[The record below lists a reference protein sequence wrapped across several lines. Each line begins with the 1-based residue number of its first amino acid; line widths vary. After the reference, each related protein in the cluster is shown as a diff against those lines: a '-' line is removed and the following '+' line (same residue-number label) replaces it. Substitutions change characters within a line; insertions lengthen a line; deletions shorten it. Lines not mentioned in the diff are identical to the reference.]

1 MNTTGSL
8 GPDREPGKRAV
19 LVVGMHRS
27 GTSAVTRVL
36 NYLGCALPNHLSGIA
51 RDNERGFWESPAI
64 RDLNERI
71 LKSAGTAWDDWVAFD
86 PSWYESPRANE
97 FRGDARTV
105 LEDEFGESPA
115 FVLKDPRICRLLPL
129 WIDAVR
135 CFGAEPLIVSPI
147 RNPLDVAASL
157 EARDGIDP
165 SIGLL
170 MWLRSLLD
178 AERASR
184 DVERL
189 FLRYERLLDAPRE
202 VVKQLKDS
210 LGVEGVTQPAEACTL
225 IDGFLSPD
233 LRHHRAEDSSVLAN
247 PDVSRWLRS
256 SFDIVHRWTVG
267 DVRTEDWS
275 ALDRIREDFD
285 VAAPAFSRA
294 VEVGLEK
301 TRELRDKTRALHETT
316 QVLEETTQVLDERTR
331 AWHETTHELNE
342 RNREFHATR
351 ETLSEREE
359 ENRGLSLELATTG
372 QILDER
378 TRAWHETT
386 HELNERNRDL
396 HATRETLSEREEENR
411 GLSLELAVTE
421 ETLSGRDSEIARLA
435 TQLREI
441 RASTSWRLTIP
452 FRYVG
457 TVVKRGV
464 RLARFVLLA
473 FRTPRSGLEA
483 LRRLL
488 AALRQG
494 GMTEVRNK
502 LRLLLEDGEGAAQV
516 AVSPED
522 RWTEFARPSADSEP
536 DVFMFSIIDWSF
548 RFQRSQHL
556 AVELARAGRRVF
568 YVEMLL
574 EPSGLNIAKL
584 DTNLYRVRLPAGD
597 IGYIQ
602 PYTGQAT
609 PEQRMAWFE
618 AFLLLCDAVAAT
630 SFKQIIIQHPFW
642 WQMTRSIPPEFQLIY
657 DCMDDIAGF
666 SNTDR
671 FVLDLEEAM
680 VESCDAL
687 IVTSDALFEKYH
699 GVKLPRLIRNAAN
712 VEHFSPGGG
721 NRLSKFRQDL
731 PSLSLRNSDAESAEG
746 SLINVGY
753 VGAIADWFD
762 AELVRSVA
770 ASEPD
775 FRIHLCGAVSSRK
788 VNRALEDAEN
798 VFFYGEI
805 PYVDV
810 PSFLERMDVLVIP
823 FRIIPIIESCDPVKF
838 YEYSAV
844 GKPTVATR
852 LPELER
858 ASDLVFFASAPD
870 EFSRQIRNA
879 CEKGQDPDFQDRLK
893 NYASQNTWT
902 QRCGELVGVL
912 RDLPL
917 VSVVILSYG
926 DPELTKTAMHS
937 LFDGG
942 PTYPRMEV
950 LIVDNGSSSSNLA
963 GIKAFAA
970 GYPDVEVIENGSNL
984 GFARGNNVGLERAT
998 GEYVLLLNND
1008 TFVAPGAVHA
1018 MARHLRDNPE
1028 IGAVGPL
1035 TNNIGNEAKVF
1046 VRYGDMD
1053 QMKKTTRRITLG
1065 YRGRFLDVGALGY
1078 FAVMFRRKDLE
1089 SFGLLPL
1096 DYGLGMFEDDDHCR
1110 TIQSKGYVTAVA
1122 EDGFVHHHLSASF
1135 DRMDGSQKKALFERN
1150 REIFERKW
1158 GPWKAHQYRRSR
1170 PERRL

>member
-1 MNTTGSL
+1 MSEREQDITGLSSELATTEEKL
-8 GPDREPGKRAV
+8 
-19 LVVGMHRS
+19 
-27 GTSAVTRVL
+27 
-36 NYLGCALPNHLSGIA
+36 
-51 RDNERGFWESPAI
+51 
-64 RDLNERI
+64 
-71 LKSAGTAWDDWVAFD
+71 
-86 PSWYESPRANE
+86 
-97 FRGDARTV
+97 
-105 LEDEFGESPA
+105 
-115 FVLKDPRICRLLPL
+115 
-129 WIDAVR
+129 
-135 CFGAEPLIVSPI
+135 
-147 RNPLDVAASL
+147 
-157 EARDGIDP
+157 
-165 SIGLL
+165 
-170 MWLRSLLD
+170 
-178 AERASR
+178 AERDAQ
-184 DVERL
+184 VE
-189 FLRYERLLDAPRE
+189 EQAAE
-202 VVKQLKDS
+202 
-210 LGVEGVTQPAEACTL
+210 LG
-225 IDGFLSPD
+225 
-233 LRHHRAEDSSVLAN
+233 
-247 PDVSRWLRS
+247 
-256 SFDIVHRWTVG
+256 
-267 DVRTEDWS
+267 
-275 ALDRIREDFD
+275 
-285 VAAPAFSRA
+285 
-294 VEVGLEK
+294 
-301 TRELRDKTRALHETT
+301 
-316 QVLEETTQVLDERTR
+316 
-331 AWHETTHELNE
+331 
-342 RNREFHATR
+342 ATR
-351 ETLSEREE
+351 ETLS
-359 ENRGLSLELATTG
+359 
-372 QILDER
+372 D
-378 TRAWHETT
+378 
-386 HELNERNRDL
+386 
-396 HATRETLSEREEENR
+396 
-411 GLSLELAVTE
+411 
-421 ETLSGRDSEIARLA
+421 RDSEIARLA
-435 TQLREI
+435 MQLREI

-452 FRYVG
+452 VRYVG
-457 TVVKRGV
+457 TIVKRAA
-464 RLARFVLLA
+464 RLAGFVLLA
-473 FRTPRSGLEA
+473 LRTPRSGLEG

-488 AALRQG
+488 AALLQG

-502 LRLLLEDGEGAAQV
+502 LRLLLEAGEGSTQFV
-516 AVSPED
+516 VSPED
-522 RWTEFARPSADSEP
+522 RWVEFTPPSAESEP
-536 DVFMFSIIDWSF
+536 DVFVLAIIDWDF

-574 EPSGLNIAKL
+574 EPSGLRIAKL

-597 IGYIQ
+597 VGYIQ

-618 AFLLLCDAVAAT
+618 AFLLLCDAVTAT

-642 WQMTRSIPPEFQLIY
+642 WQMMRSIPPEFHLIY

-671 FVLDLEEAM
+671 FVLDLEDDM

-687 IVTSDALFEKYH
+687 IVTSEALFEKYH
-699 GVKLPRLIRNAAN
+699 GVRLPRLIRNAAN
-712 VEHFSPGGG
+712 IEHFSPGG
-721 NRLSKFRQDL
+721 NDRLTRFRQNL
-731 PSLSLRNSDAESAEG
+731 PSLSLRSSDAESVEG

-775 FRIHLCGAVSSRK
+775 FRIHLCGEVSSRK
-788 VNRALEDAEN
+788 VNQVLEDADN
-798 VFFYGEI
+798 VFLYGEI

-810 PSFLERMDVLVIP
+810 PTFLERMDVLVIP

-844 GKPTVATR
+844 GKPTVATC

-858 ASDLVFFASAPD
+858 ASDLVFFASTPD
-870 EFSRQIRNA
+870 EFARQIRNA

-902 QRCGELVGVL
+902 QRCDDLVDLL
-912 RDLPL
+912 RNLPL
-917 VSVVILSYG
+917 VSIVILSYG

-950 LIVDNGSSSSNLA
+950 LVVDNGSSSSNLA
-963 GIKAFAA
+963 EIRALAS

-1018 MARHLRDNPE
+1018 MVRHLRDNPE

-1046 VRYGDMD
+1046 VQYGDMD
-1053 QMKKTTRRITLG
+1053 QMKKTVRRITLG
-1065 YRGRFLDVGALGY
+1065 YRGRFLAVGALGY
-1078 FAVMFRRKDLE
+1078 FAVMFRRKDFE
-1089 SFGLLPL
+1089 SFGPLSL

-1135 DRMDGSQKKALFERN
+1135 DRMDGSEKKALFERN

-1170 PERRL
+1170 PEKRL

>member
-1 MNTTGSL
+1 
-8 GPDREPGKRAV
+8 
-19 LVVGMHRS
+19 
-27 GTSAVTRVL
+27 
-36 NYLGCALPNHLSGIA
+36 
-51 RDNERGFWESPAI
+51 
-64 RDLNERI
+64 
-71 LKSAGTAWDDWVAFD
+71 
-86 PSWYESPRANE
+86 
-97 FRGDARTV
+97 
-105 LEDEFGESPA
+105 
-115 FVLKDPRICRLLPL
+115 
-129 WIDAVR
+129 
-135 CFGAEPLIVSPI
+135 
-147 RNPLDVAASL
+147 
-157 EARDGIDP
+157 
-165 SIGLL
+165 
-170 MWLRSLLD
+170 
-178 AERASR
+178 
-184 DVERL
+184 
-189 FLRYERLLDAPRE
+189 
-202 VVKQLKDS
+202 
-210 LGVEGVTQPAEACTL
+210 
-225 IDGFLSPD
+225 
-233 LRHHRAEDSSVLAN
+233 
-247 PDVSRWLRS
+247 
-256 SFDIVHRWTVG
+256 
-267 DVRTEDWS
+267 
-275 ALDRIREDFD
+275 
-285 VAAPAFSRA
+285 
-294 VEVGLEK
+294 
-301 TRELRDKTRALHETT
+301 LHD
-316 QVLEETTQVLDERTR
+316 TTQVLDERTR

-342 RNREFHATR
+342 TLRALHTTR
-351 ETLSEREE
+351 ETLSEREQVL
-359 ENRGLSLELATTG
+359 G
-372 QILDER
+372 ER
-378 TRAWHETT
+378 TR
-386 HELNERNRDL
+386 EL
-396 HATRETLSEREEENR
+396 HTTRETLSEREQDIT
-411 GLSLELAVTE
+411 GLSSELATTE
-421 ETLSGRDSEIARLA
+421 EKLAERDAQVEEQAAELGATRETLSDRDSEIARLA
-435 TQLREI
+435 MQLHEI

-452 FRYVG
+452 VRYVG
-457 TVVKRGV
+457 TIVKRAA
-464 RLARFVLLA
+464 RLARFVLFAL
-473 FRTPRSGLEA
+473 RTPRSGLEA

-502 LRLLLEDGEGAAQV
+502 LRLLLEAGEGSTQFV
-516 AVSPED
+516 VSPED
-522 RWTEFARPSADSEP
+522 RRAEFAPPSVESEP
-536 DVFMFSIIDWSF
+536 DVFVLAIIDWDF

-574 EPSGLNIAKL
+574 EPSGLTVTKL

-642 WQMTRSIPPEFQLIY
+642 WQMTRSIPPEFHLFY

-671 FVLDLEEAM
+671 FVLDLEDGM

-687 IVTSDALFEKYH
+687 IVTSEALFEKYH
-699 GVKLPRLIRNAAN
+699 GVRLPRLIRNAAN
-712 VEHFSPGGG
+712 VEHFSSGGG
-721 NRLSKFRQDL
+721 NRLAKFRQNL
-731 PSLSLRNSDAESAEG
+731 SSLHLRNADAESAEG

-770 ASEPD
+770 ASGPD

-788 VNRALEDAEN
+788 VNRVLEDAEN

-810 PSFLERMDVLVIP
+810 PAFLERMDVLVIP

-858 ASDLVFFASAPD
+858 ASDLVFFASTPD
-870 EFSRQIRNA
+870 EFSKQIRNA
-879 CEKGQDPDFQDRLK
+879 CEKGRDPDFQDRLK

-902 QRCGELVGVL
+902 QRCDELVDVL

-917 VSVVILSYG
+917 VSVVILSFG
-926 DPELTKTAMHS
+926 DPELTKAAMHS

-950 LIVDNGSSSSNLA
+950 LVVDNGSPSSNLA
-963 GIKAFAA
+963 EIKALAA

-1018 MARHLRDNPE
+1018 MVRHLRDNPE

-1053 QMKKTTRRITLG
+1053 QMKKTVRRMTLG
-1065 YRGRFLDVGALGY
+1065 YRGRFLAVGALGY
-1078 FAVMFRRKDLE
+1078 FAVMFRRKELE

-1135 DRMDGSQKKALFERN
+1135 DRMDGSDKKALFESN

-1170 PERRL
+1170 PEKRL

>member
-1 MNTTGSL
+1 MNTTGSP
-8 GPDREPGKRAV
+8 GPGREFGKRAV

-36 NYLGCALPNHLSGIA
+36 SYLGCALPNHLSGMA
-51 RDNERGFWESPAI
+51 HDNERGFWESPAV

-71 LKSAGTAWDDWVAFD
+71 LKSAGTAWDDWTAFD
-86 PSWYESPRANE
+86 SSWYESPRANE
-97 FRGDARTV
+97 FRGNAETV
-105 LEDEFGESPA
+105 LEDEFGDSPA

-147 RNPLDVAASL
+147 RNPFDVAASL

-178 AERASR
+178 SECASR
-184 DVERL
+184 DIERI
-189 FLRYERLLDAPRE
+189 FLRYERLLGTPRE
-202 VVKQLKDS
+202 VVKQLRDS
-210 LGVEGVTQPAEACTL
+210 LGIEGLKQPAEACTL
-225 IDGFLSPD
+225 IDGFLSPE
-233 LRHHRAEDSSVLAN
+233 LRHHRAEDSSVLAD
-247 PDVSRWLRS
+247 PDTSRWLRS
-256 SFDIVHRWTVG
+256 SFDIVDRWTVG
-267 DVRTEDWS
+267 DVRTEDRS
-275 ALDRIREDFD
+275 TLDRIREDFD
-285 VAAPAFSRA
+285 AAAPAFSRA

-301 TRELRDKTRALHETT
+301 TRELRDKTRELHDT
-316 QVLEETTQVLDERTR
+316 
-331 AWHETTHELNE
+331 
-342 RNREFHATR
+342 TR
-351 ETLSEREE
+351 E
-359 ENRGLSLELATTG
+359 
-372 QILDER
+372 
-378 TRAWHETT
+378 
-386 HELNERNRDL
+386 L
-396 HATRETLSEREEENR
+396 HATRETLSERNSQVEEQAA
-411 GLSLELAVTE
+411 ELGATR
-421 ETLSGRDSEIARLA
+421 ETLSDRDSEIARLA
-435 TQLREI
+435 LQLREI

-452 FRYVG
+452 VRYVG
-457 TVVKRGV
+457 TIVKRV
-464 RLARFVLLA
+464 ARLARFVLLVL
-473 FRTPRSGLEA
+473 RTPRSGLEA

-494 GMTEVRNK
+494 GMTEVGHK
-502 LRLLLEDGEGAAQV
+502 FRLLLEVGEGSAQPV
-516 AVSPED
+516 VSPAD
-522 RWTEFARPSADSEP
+522 RWAEFVPPSAESEP
-536 DVFMFSIIDWSF
+536 DVFVLAIIDWNF
-548 RFQRSQHL
+548 RFQRSQHM

-574 EPSGLNIAKL
+574 EPSGLSIAKL
-584 DTNLYRVRLPAGD
+584 DANLYRVRLPVGD
-597 IGYIQ
+597 IGYVQ

-609 PEQRMAWFE
+609 REQRMAWFE

-666 SNTDR
+666 SNTDQ
-671 FVLDLEEAM
+671 FVLDLEEDM
-680 VESCDAL
+680 VESCDVL
-687 IVTSDALFEKYH
+687 IVTSEALFDKYH
-699 GVKLPRLIRNAAN
+699 GVRLPRLIRNAAN
-712 VEHFSPGGG
+712 VEHFSPGGN
-721 NRLSKFRQDL
+721 NRLSKFRQNV
-731 PSLSLRNSDAESAEG
+731 PSLSLRNSDSESAEG

-775 FRIHLCGAVSSRK
+775 FRLHLCGAVSSRK
-788 VNRALEDAEN
+788 VNRVLRDAEN

-823 FRIIPIIESCDPVKF
+823 FRITPIIESCDPVKF
-838 YEYSAV
+838 YEYSAA
-844 GKPTVATR
+844 GKPTVATY

-858 ASDLVFFASAPD
+858 ASDLVLFASTPD

-902 QRCGELVGVL
+902 QRCNDLVGVL

-917 VSVVILSYG
+917 VSVAILSYG
-926 DPELTKTAMHS
+926 DPELTKAAVHS

-963 GIKAFAA
+963 GIKALAA

-1018 MARHLRDNPE
+1018 MVRHLRDNPE

-1035 TNNIGNEAKVF
+1035 TNNVGNEAKVF
-1046 VRYGDMD
+1046 VRYNDMD
-1053 QMKKTTRRITLG
+1053 QMKRTVRRITLG
-1065 YRGRFLDVGALGY
+1065 YRGRFLEVDALGY
-1078 FAVMFRRKDLE
+1078 FAVMFRRMDLE

-1096 DYGLGMFEDDDHCR
+1096 GYGLGMFEDDDHCR

-1135 DRMDGSQKKALFERN
+1135 DRMDGSEKKALFERN
-1150 REIFERKW
+1150 RGIFERKW

>member
-36 NYLGCALPNHLSGIA
+36 NYLGCALPNHLSGMA
-51 RDNERGFWESPAI
+51 HDNERGFWESPAV
-64 RDLNERI
+64 RDLNDRI

-225 IDGFLSPD
+225 IGGFLSPD

-301 TRELRDKTRALHETT
+301 TRVLRDKTRALHETT
-316 QVLEETTQVLDERTR
+316 QALDETTR
-331 AWHETTHELNE
+331 ELNE
-342 RNREFHATR
+342 TSRELRATR
-351 ETLSEREE
+351 VTLSERDSQVEE
-359 ENRGLSLELATTG
+359 QAAELG
-372 QILDER
+372 
-378 TRAWHETT
+378 
-386 HELNERNRDL
+386 
-396 HATRETLSEREEENR
+396 ATR
-411 GLSLELAVTE
+411 

-435 TQLREI
+435 MQLREI

-452 FRYVG
+452 VRYVG
-457 TVVKRGV
+457 TIVKRGV
-464 RLARFVLLA
+464 RLARFILLGL
-473 FRTPRSGLEA
+473 RTPRSGLEA

-494 GMTEVRNK
+494 GMMEVRNK
-502 LRLLLEDGEGAAQV
+502 LRLLLEDGEGGTQA

-522 RWTEFARPSADSEP
+522 RWTEFAPPGADSEP
-536 DVFMFSIIDWSF
+536 DVFVFAIIDWSF

-574 EPSGLNIAKL
+574 EPSGLSIAKL
-584 DTNLYRVRLPAGD
+584 GTNLYRVRLPAGD

-609 PEQRMAWFE
+609 PQQRMAWFE
-618 AFLLLCDAVAAT
+618 AFLLLCDAVTAT

-642 WQMTRSIPPEFQLIY
+642 WQMTRSISPEFQLIY

-671 FVLDLEEAM
+671 FVLDLEKGM

-687 IVTSDALFEKYH
+687 IVTSEALFEKYH
-699 GVKLPRLIRNAAN
+699 GVRLPRLIRNAAN
-712 VEHFSPGGG
+712 VEHFSRGGG
-721 NRLSKFRQDL
+721 NRLSKFRQNL

-770 ASEPD
+770 ASDPD

-810 PSFLERMDVLVIP
+810 PSFLDRMDVLIIP

-838 YEYSAV
+838 YEYSAA

-858 ASDLVFFASAPD
+858 ASDLVFFASTPD

-879 CEKGQDPDFQDRLK
+879 GEKGQVPGFQDRLK
-893 NYASQNTWT
+893 NYAWQNTWT
-902 QRCGELVGVL
+902 QRCDELVGVL

-926 DPELTKTAMHS
+926 DPELTKVAMHS

-950 LIVDNGSSSSNLA
+950 LIVDNGSSSSNLT
-963 GIKAFAA
+963 GIKALAA

-1008 TFVAPGAVHA
+1008 TYVAPGAVYS
-1018 MARHLRDNPE
+1018 MVRHLRDNPE

-1053 QMKKTTRRITLG
+1053 QMKKTMRRMTLG
-1065 YRGRFLDVGALGY
+1065 YRGRFLEVGALGY

-1135 DRMDGSQKKALFERN
+1135 DRMDGSEKKALFERN

>member
-1 MNTTGSL
+1 M
-8 GPDREPGKRAV
+8 
-19 LVVGMHRS
+19 
-27 GTSAVTRVL
+27 
-36 NYLGCALPNHLSGIA
+36 
-51 RDNERGFWESPAI
+51 
-64 RDLNERI
+64 
-71 LKSAGTAWDDWVAFD
+71 
-86 PSWYESPRANE
+86 
-97 FRGDARTV
+97 
-105 LEDEFGESPA
+105 
-115 FVLKDPRICRLLPL
+115 
-129 WIDAVR
+129 
-135 CFGAEPLIVSPI
+135 
-147 RNPLDVAASL
+147 
-157 EARDGIDP
+157 
-165 SIGLL
+165 
-170 MWLRSLLD
+170 
-178 AERASR
+178 
-184 DVERL
+184 
-189 FLRYERLLDAPRE
+189 
-202 VVKQLKDS
+202 
-210 LGVEGVTQPAEACTL
+210 
-225 IDGFLSPD
+225 
-233 LRHHRAEDSSVLAN
+233 
-247 PDVSRWLRS
+247 
-256 SFDIVHRWTVG
+256 
-267 DVRTEDWS
+267 
-275 ALDRIREDFD
+275 
-285 VAAPAFSRA
+285 
-294 VEVGLEK
+294 
-301 TRELRDKTRALHETT
+301 
-316 QVLEETTQVLDERTR
+316 LDERTR
-331 AWHETTHELNE
+331 AWH
-342 RNREFHATR
+342 
-351 ETLSEREE
+351 
-359 ENRGLSLELATTG
+359 
-372 QILDER
+372 D
-378 TRAWHETT
+378 TT

-396 HATRETLSEREEENR
+396 HAARESLSEREEENR
-411 GLSLELAVTE
+411 SLSLELATTGEKLGAKTRELHDTTRVLQDTTRVLDE
-421 ETLSGRDSEIARLA
+421 RTRELHDTARVLQDTTSQLNERNRELHTTRETLSERDAQVEEQAAELGATRETLSDRDSEIARLA
-435 TQLREI
+435 MQLREI
-441 RASTSWRLTIP
+441 RESTSWQLTIP
-452 FRYVG
+452 VRYVG
-457 TVVKRGV
+457 TIVKRAA

-473 FRTPRSGLEA
+473 LRTPRSGLEA

-502 LRLLLEDGEGAAQV
+502 LRLLLEAGEGSTQV
-516 AVSPED
+516 VVSLED
-522 RWTEFARPSADSEP
+522 RRAEFAPPSAESEP
-536 DVFMFSIIDWSF
+536 DVFVLAIIDWDF
-548 RFQRSQHL
+548 RFQRCQHL

-574 EPSGLNIAKL
+574 EPSGLTVTKL

-618 AFLLLCDAVAAT
+618 AFLLLCDAVTAT

-642 WQMTRSIPPEFQLIY
+642 WQMTRSIPPEFHLLY

-671 FVLDLEEAM
+671 FVLDLEDGM

-687 IVTSDALFEKYH
+687 IVTSEALFEKYH
-699 GVKLPRLIRNAAN
+699 RVRLPRLIRNAAN
-712 VEHFSPGGG
+712 VEHFSSSGGG
-721 NRLSKFRQDL
+721 GRLAKFRQNL
-731 PSLSLRNSDAESAEG
+731 PSLSLRSADAESAEG
-746 SLINVGY
+746 SLVNVGY

-775 FRIHLCGAVSSRK
+775 FRIHLCGAVSSRE
-788 VNRALEDAEN
+788 VDRVLEDAEN

-810 PSFLERMDVLVIP
+810 PSFLERMDVLLIP

-858 ASDLVFFASAPD
+858 ASDLVFFASTPD
-870 EFSRQIRNA
+870 EFSGQIRNA
-879 CEKGQDPDFQDRLK
+879 CEKGRDPEFQDRLK
-893 NYASQNTWT
+893 SYASQNTWT
-902 QRCGELVGVL
+902 QRCDELVDVL

-926 DPELTKTAMHS
+926 DPELTRTAMHS

-950 LIVDNGSSSSNLA
+950 LVVDNGSPSSSLA
-963 GIKAFAA
+963 GIKALAA
-970 GYPDVEVIENGSNL
+970 GYPDVEIIENGSNL

-1018 MARHLRDNPE
+1018 MVRHLRDHPE

-1053 QMKKTTRRITLG
+1053 QMKKTVRRMTLG
-1065 YRGRFLDVGALGY
+1065 YRGRFLAVGALGY
-1078 FAVMFRRKDLE
+1078 FAVMFRRKDLD

-1135 DRMDGSQKKALFERN
+1135 DRMDGSEKEALFERN

-1170 PERRL
+1170 PEKRL

>member
-1 MNTTGSL
+1 MNTTGSP

-36 NYLGCALPNHLSGIA
+36 NYLGCALPNHLSGMGH
-51 RDNERGFWESPAI
+51 DNERGFWESPAV

-71 LKSAGTAWDDWVAFD
+71 LKSAGTEWDDWVAFD

-97 FRGDARTV
+97 FRGNARTV
-105 LEDEFGESPA
+105 LEDEFGESPT

-135 CFGAEPLIVSPI
+135 CFGAEPLIVSPV

-178 AERASR
+178 AEYASR
-184 DVERL
+184 DIERV
-189 FLRYERLLDAPRE
+189 FLRYERLLGAPRE
-202 VVKQLKDS
+202 VVTQLKDS
-210 LGVEGVTQPAEACTL
+210 LRIEGLPQPAEACTS
-225 IDGFLSPD
+225 IDGFLSPE

-285 VAAPAFSRA
+285 AAAPAFSRA

-301 TRELRDKTRALHETT
+301 TRELREKTRELHDKTRELH
-316 QVLEETTQVLDERTR
+316 D
-331 AWHETTHELNE
+331 TTHELNE
-342 RNREFHATR
+342 TNRELHATR

-359 ENRGLSLELATTG
+359 ENRGLSLELATTEEK
-372 QILDER
+372 LAER
-378 TRAWHETT
+378 DAQVEEQAA
-386 HELNERNRDL
+386 ELG
-396 HATRETLSEREEENR
+396 AKRETLSD
-411 GLSLELAVTE
+411 
-421 ETLSGRDSEIARLA
+421 RDSEIARLA
-435 TQLREI
+435 MQLREI
-441 RASTSWRLTIP
+441 RASTSWRLTTP
-452 FRYVG
+452 VRYLG
-457 TVVKRGV
+457 TIVKPAA
-464 RLARFVLLA
+464 RLARFALLA
-473 FRTPRSGLEA
+473 LRTPRSGLDA

-502 LRLLLEDGEGAAQV
+502 LRLLLEAGEGSTQFV
-516 AVSPED
+516 VSPED
-522 RWTEFARPSADSEP
+522 RWAEFAPPSAESEP
-536 DVFMFSIIDWSF
+536 DVFVLAIIDWDF

-574 EPSGLNIAKL
+574 EPSGLSIAKL

-597 IGYIQ
+597 IGFIQ

-618 AFLLLCDAVAAT
+618 AFLLFCDAVAAT

-671 FVLDLEEAM
+671 FVLDLEEGM

-687 IVTSDALFEKYH
+687 IVTSEALFEKYH
-699 GVKLPRLIRNAAN
+699 GVRLPRLIRNAAN
-712 VEHFSPGGG
+712 VEHFSPGGS
-721 NRLSKFRQDL
+721 NHLSKFRQNL
-731 PSLSLRNSDAESAEG
+731 PSLSLRNSDPKSAEG
-746 SLINVGY
+746 SLVNVGY

-788 VNRALEDAEN
+788 VNRVLEDTEN

-810 PSFLERMDVLVIP
+810 PTFLERMDVLVIP

-858 ASDLVFFASAPD
+858 ASDLVFFASTPD
-870 EFSRQIRNA
+870 EFSSQIRNA
-879 CEKGQDPDFQDRLK
+879 REKGQNPDFQGRLK
-893 NYASQNTWT
+893 SYASRNTWT
-902 QRCGELVGVL
+902 QRCDDLVDVL

-926 DPELTKTAMHS
+926 DPELTKAAMRS

-950 LIVDNGSSSSNLA
+950 LVVDNGSSSSNLA
-963 GIKAFAA
+963 GIRALAA
-970 GYPDVEVIENGSNL
+970 EYPDVEVIENGSNL

-1018 MARHLRDNPE
+1018 MVRHLRDNPE

-1046 VRYGDMD
+1046 VRYDDMD
-1053 QMKKTTRRITLG
+1053 QMKRTVRRMTLG
-1065 YRGRFLDVGALGY
+1065 YRGRFLAVGALGY
-1078 FAVMFRRKDLE
+1078 FAVMFRRKDLD
-1089 SFGLLPL
+1089 SFGPLPL

-1135 DRMDGSQKKALFERN
+1135 DCMDGSEKKALFERN
-1150 REIFERKW
+1150 REIFEKKW

-1170 PERRL
+1170 PEKRL